1 MNTMRIGLLSG
12 SKLLQCMVQTC
23 IFCSF
28 CYCLFCLFLRLMR
41 IKMSARR
48 ICCFEHD
55 CIFLFKLPLL
65 CNEEHQGTTSF
76 NSALPC
82 SQSDVMFVSCATL
95 LLHRKCNR
103 TAWNSGNS
111 RRSCW
116 SLVEQQKSF
125 TSDSFSYTG
134 FSGVSST

>member
-1 MNTMRIGLLSG
+1 MNTMRIGLFSG

-28 CYCLFCLFLRLMR
+28 CYCLVCLFLRLMR

-82 SQSDVMFVSCATL
+82 SQGDVMFVSCATL

-103 TAWNSGNS
+103 TAWNSGSS

-125 TSDSFSYTG
+125 TFDSFSYTG